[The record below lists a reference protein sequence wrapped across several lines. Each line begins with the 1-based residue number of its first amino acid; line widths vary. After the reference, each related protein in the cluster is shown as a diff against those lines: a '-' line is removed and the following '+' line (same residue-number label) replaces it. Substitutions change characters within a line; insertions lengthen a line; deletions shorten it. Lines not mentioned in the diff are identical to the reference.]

1 MSARL
6 NTDTGS
12 YRFTI
17 RRLEERE
24 GNGWHVEFPDVPGCI
39 SDGKT
44 IGAAIAHGRQALRDC
59 LPAPTR
65 NRKPDFSRKLRPS
78 RGI

>member
-6 NTDTGS
+6 KTETGS

-24 GNGWHVEFPDVPGCI
+24 GIGWHVEFPDVPGCI

-59 LPAPTR
+59 LAVPTR
-65 NRKPDFSRKLRPS
+65 RGSSGITRRQRFLR
-78 RGI
+78 